1 MVEITFASIVFFIAV
16 IVWII
21 FVISQIRLRFL
32 LKRLERTDAEL
43 QQLCRDTLTELEG
56 TTH

>member
-1 MVEITFASIVFFIAV
+1 MVEINFASIVFLIAV

-56 TTH
+56 TAH